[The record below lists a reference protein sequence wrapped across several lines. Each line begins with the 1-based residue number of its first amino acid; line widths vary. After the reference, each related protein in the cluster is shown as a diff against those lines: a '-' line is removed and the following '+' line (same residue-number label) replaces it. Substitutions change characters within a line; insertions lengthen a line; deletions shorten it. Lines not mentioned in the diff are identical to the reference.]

1 MVSDSSFRLKMSAK
15 KGTRSAQPQLM
26 NFVGPPEELPLAD
39 LPNANALK
47 QAKYQIE
54 ILPWPRVS
62 SIAALFAHSLHL
74 YAFDASAFK
83 VHNCTIFLC
92 SLDVGK

>member
-1 MVSDSSFRLKMSAK
+1 MFLPLPPFLQLHTVSTMYMCCAI
-15 KGTRSAQPQLM
+15 
-26 NFVGPPEELPLAD
+26 PLAD

-62 SIAALFAHSLHL
+62 SIATLFAHSLRPC
-74 YAFDASAFK
+74 AFDASAFK

>member
-39 LPNANALK
+39 LPTRRNVLQKMMLDKLNDPRYEK
-47 QAKYQIE
+47 QIPIINTE
-54 ILPWPRVS
+54 HIPLPM
-62 SIAALFAHSLHL
+62 
-74 YAFDASAFK
+74 
-83 VHNCTIFLC
+83 
-92 SLDVGK
+92 